1 MKKSILFLLLFTLLP
16 IFGSAK
22 VLIDGIYYN
31 LSGSTASVT
40 YTGDIWSVG
49 SYSGEVEIPETVMYN
64 GVTYTVTSIGES
76 AFYKCQDLTGVI
88 IPSSVKSIGRVA
100 FDQCSNLKSL
110 IIPNSVTSIGE
121 AAFQICTSLKNVVI
135 SNSLR
140 SINESLFDRCTSLT
154 SIEIPNSVTSIGEN
168 AFYKCSGLPNI
179 DIPNSVVSI
188 GDFAFQYCSGFDRI
202 DIPSSVVSIGSGAF
216 GYCNNIKTI
225 TVAEDNPKYDSRDNC
240 NAVIETESNTLIVG
254 CNSSKIPNSVVAIG
268 NEAFYGCNCFKYSSI
283 TFSESIRIIGNLA
296 FFDTFISSMFF
307 LGEIDRIGYQAF
319 NSYESAGSIKY
330 LAFYGNINNPIG
342 THAFWHDRRYTSE
355 RQRYINNIII
365 GPDVDCI
372 EGMNVSPG
380 GNIYSYNPVPP
391 TADEN
396 SFLAYN
402 STVHVPAS
410 SLAAY
415 FIAPYW
421 SNFAN
426 IVGDAIEPTDV
437 TISQDTIVLNITDAP
452 INLSAV
458 VTPANANPN
467 EILWSSTKKNIA
479 TVSNGKVSAVG
490 AGECDI
496 IAQCLNRFDTCH
508 VVVKD
513 STVTVTLDLQEAM
526 VLPNHII
533 TLTPSASPIMPDL
546 SVTSTDPS
554 VAAARVVNN
563 KVQVVGIKEGTTT
576 ITVGSADG
584 TAIPATCLVTV
595 YTEPGDMN
603 CDGFV
608 NISDVTSLIDYLLSG
623 DDSQISTKNADVNGD
638 ESINIS
644 DVTELIDIL
653 LSGS

>member
-1 MKKSILFLLLFTLLP
+1 MKQLIRFSLLLLVLILP
-16 IFGSAK
+16 ITVSAHDF
-22 VLIDGIYYN
+22 VVDGIYYYIN
-31 LSGSTASVT
+31 GNKASVT
-40 YTGDIWSVG
+40 YQGTAYDQYSNEYTG
-49 SYSGEVEIPETVMYN
+49 E
-64 GVTYTVTSIGES
+64 
-76 AFYKCQDLTGVI
+76 VI
-88 IPSSVKSIGRVA
+88 IPSTVTYNGMTYSVTRIGQNA
-100 FDQCSNLKSL
+100 FRDCSGLTGVT
-110 IIPNSVTSIGE
+110 IPNSVTNIGDDAFFNCTSMTSVTIGNSVTSIGISAFYGCTKLNSVHISDLE
-121 AAFQICTSLKNVVI
+121 AWCKINFEPFVANFTANPLTCAHHLFLNGVEVKDLVIPSTITAINKCAFSGCTG
-135 SNSLR
+135 
-140 SINESLFDRCTSLT
+140 LT
-154 SIEIPNSVTSIGEN
+154 SVTFPNSVTT
-168 AFYKCSGLPNI
+168 
-179 DIPNSVVSI
+179 I
-188 GDFAFQYCSGFDRI
+188 GDYAFD
-202 DIPSSVVSIGSGAF
+202 
-216 GYCNNIKTI
+216 
-225 TVAEDNPKYDSRDNC
+225 
-240 NAVIETESNTLIVG
+240 
-254 CNSSKIPNSVVAIG
+254 
-268 NEAFYGCNCFKYSSI
+268 GCNCFKYSSI
-283 TFSESIRIIGNLA
+283 TFSESISNIGVWA
-296 FFDTFISSMFF
+296 FHNTYISSIFF
-307 LGEIDRIGYQAF
+307 LGDIDEISSAF
-319 NSYESAGSIKY
+319 VCDESAGNIKY

-342 THAFWHDRRYTSE
+342 AQAFWHYRRYTSE

-396 SFLAYN
+396 TFLAYN

-554 VAAARVVNN
+554 VAAARVVN
-563 KVQVVGIKEGTTT
+563 KKIQVVGIKEGTTT
-576 ITVGSADG
+576 ITVGSTDG

-595 YTEPGDMN
+595 YTEPGDLD

-608 NISDVTSLIDYLLSG
+608 NISDVTILIDYLL
-623 DDSQISTKNADVNGD
+623 DRDASQISSKNADVDGD
-638 ESINIS
+638 GFINIS
-644 DVTELIDIL
+644 DVTTLIDIL
-653 LSGS
+653 LSGN